1 EQRVRPVMPRAEDVP
16 GTQDRGIQAAGA
28 NHGFALLSNRN
39 VGLHHRRGMGDANVD
54 KVTNAPPARRCH
66 GFPASHQVD
75 AAELGCL
82 GGAGMSHSDQLD
94 ESRGGLH
101 PIAVTIGI
109 QRVPLHQSAPRRH
122 LRLGF
127 RAHEGSHPVTTPLQS
142 RDEPAPD
149 VTAASSDEYM
159 LSDVSH
165 CISVDF
171 YNSSTRTCSARIAR
185 TRTKT
190 KVPCPNGSRMLGC
203 AP

>member
-1 EQRVRPVMPRAEDVP
+1 MPRAEDVP

-54 KVTNAPPARRCH
+54 KVTNASPDRRCH

-94 ESRGGLH
+94 ESRGGLYS
-101 PIAVTIGI
+101 IAVTIGI
-109 QRVPLHQSAPRRH
+109 QRVSLAPKCTPAAPAPGIQGARGLH
-122 LRLGF
+122 L
-127 RAHEGSHPVTTPLQS
+127 VTTPLQS

-190 KVPCPNGSRMLGC
+190 KVPCPNGCRMLGC
-203 AP
+203 APP